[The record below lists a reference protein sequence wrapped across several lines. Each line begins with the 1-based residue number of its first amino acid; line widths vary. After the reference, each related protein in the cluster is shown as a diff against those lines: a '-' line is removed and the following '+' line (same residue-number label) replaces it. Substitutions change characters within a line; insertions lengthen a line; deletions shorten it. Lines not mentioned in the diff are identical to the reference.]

1 MRKMK
6 MGMEIGQ
13 ERSLE
18 IGEILPHREGEKH
31 DWNLNLNIQ
40 MPAQID

>member
-1 MRKMK
+1 MRKME

-18 IGEILPHREGEKH
+18 IETLPPREGERH
-31 DWNLNLNIQ
+31 DCNLNLKIQ